1 MWTSFFRDAFVVGAI
16 AFLLPIMIL
25 IGTAT
30 RPSSARR
37 EERYAAP
44 RLVGAPPP
52 GAR

>member
-1 MWTSFFRDAFVVGAI
+1 MWTSFFRDAFIVGAI